1 VSAERARF
9 SRAVARF
16 AALHAEDATG
26 HATRYHEHLSRFVSV
41 LTPEAGEALRLAAH
55 CQHLRRQQLPRSAYP
70 EGVLGYKRWR
80 SELARLH
87 ANEAKEILI
96 EAGYDVTVAERVS
109 DLLLKKRLK
118 TDAEVQAFED
128 AICLTFLAVDFAP
141 FAAKHPPEKVVDII
155 KKTWGKMSERGHA
168 EALELARELPPSL
181 RDLVVQAISAP
192 A

>member
-1 VSAERARF
+1 VLADAF
-9 SRAVARF
+9 ARAVARF
-16 AALHAEDATG
+16 DELHAEDATG
-26 HATRYHEHLSRFVSV
+26 HAARYHAALSGFVS
-41 LTPEAGEALRLAAH
+41 LLAQDASEALRLAAH

-96 EAGYDVTVAERVS
+96 EVGYDDVLAERVS

-118 TDAEVQAFED
+118 TDAEVQTFED

-141 FAAKHPPEKVVDII
+141 FAAKHPDEKVIDIV

-168 EALELARELPPSL
+168 EALKLAVTLPPEL
-181 RDLVVQAISAP
+181 RALVERAISSP

>member
-1 VSAERARF
+1 MSADLF
-9 SRAVARF
+9 TRAVARF
-16 AALHAEDATG
+16 DELHAEDATG
-26 HATRYHEHLSRFVSV
+26 HATRYHKALSEFVSG
-41 LTPEAGEALRLAAH
+41 LAEDASEALRLAAH

-87 ANEAKEILI
+87 ADEAKNILI
-96 EAGYDVTVAERVS
+96 GVGYDNALAERVS

-118 TDAEVQAFED
+118 SDAEVQTFED

-141 FAAKHPPEKVVDII
+141 FAAKHPEEKVIDIVR
-155 KKTWGKMSERGHA
+155 KTWAKMSERGHA
-168 EALELARELPPSL
+168 EALRLAAELPDGLRSL
-181 RDLVVQAISAP
+181 IERALSSP